1 MGQLPI
7 RDQHTVYTDALVELH
22 QIGRGIQPN
31 PVAGLLQNRSG
42 HAGGRALAVGARQMD
57 KFQPVLRVAERRTQ
71 RTDAVQAGL
80 AGKAPQRVNVFY
92 CCFRHIGI
100 HDNLFFLS

>member
-1 MGQLPI
+1 MS
-7 RDQHTVYTDALVELH
+7 HSCAAKYKNA
-22 QIGRGIQPN
+22 
-31 PVAGLLQNRSG
+31 SG

-80 AGKAPQRVNVFY
+80 AGKRP
-92 CCFRHIGI
+92 
-100 HDNLFFLS
+100 SE